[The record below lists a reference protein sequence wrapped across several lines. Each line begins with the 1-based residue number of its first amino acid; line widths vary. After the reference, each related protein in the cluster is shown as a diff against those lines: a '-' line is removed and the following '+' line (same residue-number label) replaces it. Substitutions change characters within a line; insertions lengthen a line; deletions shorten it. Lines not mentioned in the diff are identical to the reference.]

1 MVNPNIIPVIL
12 MIISVAPQISHSNLL
27 LSNLE
32 GEKNKLGNLVSMMSG
47 ETTRMQEKLQE
58 VLPEVSRLEERL
70 QEVKVKAKLIW
81 HWD

>member
-1 MVNPNIIPVIL
+1 
-12 MIISVAPQISHSNLL
+12 MIISVAPQISHTNLL

-70 QEVKVKAKLIW
+70 QEVKQLKQNHFDSKSEISAKTYCK
-81 HWD
+81 